1 MIVFTAVCFVFK
13 AYFRRGEVHR
23 ALIEQPLALSSAMT
37 PHDYR
42 VKAMHDYCTS
52 YQLTNDPTTLSY
64 CVMLSVDLGK
74 AFINILVCLCMH
86 VCVHECVHVCVCVCV
101 CVHVRAH
108 ACMHTCVNLHKFKS
122 IIYLTF
128 LTVRP

>member
-1 MIVFTAVCFVFK
+1 MYLHTIVFTEVCFVFK

-74 AFINILVCLCMH
+74 AF
-86 VCVHECVHVCVCVCV
+86 
-101 CVHVRAH
+101 
-108 ACMHTCVNLHKFKS
+108 T
-122 IIYLTF
+122 Y
-128 LTVRP
+128 

>member
-1 MIVFTAVCFVFK
+1 MHIICIDIHYIVYIAQYFVLK

-42 VKAMHDYCTS
+42 VKAMHDYCMS
-52 YQLTNDPTTLSY
+52 YQLTNDLTTLSY

-74 AFINILVCLCMH
+74 AFVI
-86 VCVHECVHVCVCVCV
+86 
-101 CVHVRAH
+101 
-108 ACMHTCVNLHKFKS
+108 
-122 IIYLTF
+122 
-128 LTVRP
+128 